1 MTAEKHSIEQ
11 LAARYYATVDSGD
24 AEATS
29 ALFAADASYDRP
41 GYPTMVG
48 QAITDFYH
56 GERIIVSGKH
66 TVTEVL
72 VSGQQA
78 AVQGSFAGTLKDG
91 SEASERFAD
100 FLTFNDAGLITNR
113 TTYFYRAAV

>member
-1 MTAEKHSIEQ
+1 MTAQNLSIEE
-11 LAARYYATVDSGD
+11 LAARYYSTVDSGD
-24 AEATS
+24 AAATS
-29 ALFAADASYDRP
+29 ALFAPDASYDRP

-56 GERIIVSGKH
+56 GERIIVSGAH
-66 TVTEVL
+66 TVAEVL
-72 VSGQQA
+72 VAGRQA

-100 FLTFNDAGLITNR
+100 FLTFDEDGLITNR
-113 TTYFYRAAV
+113 TTYFYRAAI